1 MTARRPAPAA
11 DLAYTRPPARDVEVG
26 GQLRL
31 DVAEQTGRCRR
42 CKLRPAVVGR
52 WCVACCARADVEAD
66 AHAQG
71 DGGQAASSGNA
82 GAAAPPQP
90 PGAGP

>member
-11 DLAYTRPPARDVEVG
+11 DFAYTRPPARDVEVG

-52 WCVACCARADVEAD
+52 WCVACCARAEVQAEV
-66 AHAQG
+66 QG
-71 DGGQAASSGNA
+71 DGGQAVSSGNA
-82 GAAAPPQP
+82 GAAARPTP
-90 PGAGP
+90 PGGR